1 MARALRTAVP
11 QTRVSNEETGTRS
24 TREGEEKREKTLDS
38 ELMMMMLLDERRKL
52 KYMVVPY

>member
-1 MARALRTAVP
+1 LRTAVP

-38 ELMMMMLLDERRKL
+38 ELMMMMMLLDERGKL